1 MDILA
6 LVRCASGSPLTV
18 KQGAD
23 QDAVALEQM
32 ISVLPFKIATA
43 RASEHRGGL
52 YVGRVARDQKHRLHR
67 SRGTEG
73 SNPSPSGGEM
83 VWAGGEEMAPS
94 SLYLTDG
101 VP

>member
-1 MDILA
+1 LDILA

-73 SNPSPSGGEM
+73 SNPSPSSGESP
-83 VWAGGEEMAPS
+83 ANHPELFKAAKHAPDF
-94 SLYLTDG
+94 YD
-101 VP
+101 